1 MKRNSLISLQSMYS
15 AFDSIF
21 SRSGKTNSVFCREFS
36 PYQTEKFD
44 FNEEQVFPIRP
55 DGMREHLSPEE
66 YVAIICDVLRM
77 KKNICLCRHFHR
89 LDKHAIAKSN
99 HILYIDVWPIN
110 VFDPTNNNPY
120 DVVSLFMLQLA
131 CIINMLPKWKK
142 LQLRVFLCES
152 TNSTTNR

>member
-1 MKRNSLISLQSMYS
+1 MNNDKI
-15 AFDSIF
+15 
-21 SRSGKTNSVFCREFS
+21 
-36 PYQTEKFD
+36 
-44 FNEEQVFPIRP
+44 FPIRP
-55 DGMREHLSPEE
+55 DGSREHLTPEE

-89 LDKHAIAKSN
+89 LDKHLIAKSN

-110 VFDPTNNNPY
+110 VFDPTNNNPF

-142 LQLRVFLCES
+142 LELRVFLCES
-152 TNSTTNR
+152 NFSSRQR

>member
-1 MKRNSLISLQSMYS
+1 MSPFSSLRIISTKKLQI
-15 AFDSIF
+15 FNIIF
-21 SRSGKTNSVFCREFS
+21 SDNSRYKTD
-36 PYQTEKFD
+36 KF
-44 FNEEQVFPIRP
+44 EQVYNNEQIFPIRTV
-55 DGMREHLSPEE
+55 GNREHLTPEE

-77 KKNICLCRHFHR
+77 KKNICLCRHFDR

-110 VFDPTNNNPY
+110 VFDPTNNNPF

-152 TNSTTNR
+152 SNSSRQR

>member
-1 MKRNSLISLQSMYS
+1 MISLPSKV
-15 AFDSIF
+15 FDIF
-21 SRSGKTNSVFCREFS
+21 FFFYFSQFFILFFFPLFSENS
-36 PYQTEKFD
+36 PYKTDKFD
-44 FNEEQVFPIRP
+44 INNDKIFPIRS
-55 DGMREHLSPEE
+55 DGNREHLTPEE

-89 LDKHAIAKSN
+89 LDKHLIAKSN

-110 VFDPTNNNPY
+110 VFDPTNNNPF

-142 LQLRVFLCES
+142 LELRVFLCES
-152 TNSTTNR
+152 NNSSRQR